1 MTNSN
6 RNLMELAR
14 KFHAN
19 LPDPIRQYLNAR
31 GITHELIEKHLL
43 GWNGWRI
50 TIPIFNREGELAFF
64 KQAKDP
70 EDKSDSPK
78 MIAWPRGAAELYGWE
93 HVKNKASQV
102 IICEGEFDR
111 LLLESNGFHA
121 VTSTGGA
128 KTFRQGWADELKS
141 VADVYICFDNDE
153 AGRIGALRIGR
164 MIPHAKIVELPA
176 EIGEGGDVT
185 DFFARLGMTR
195 DHFLKLM
202 AEAKPAQAAPEPE
215 PPRYSPRRRISDST
229 LTQRVDRIKSANP
242 IEQVIGQ
249 YVQLKPSGTSLVALC
264 PFHEERNPSFTVYP
278 ATGTFHCYGCGKH
291 GDVIT
296 FIREMEHLSFRQAL
310 DALDNFQSKHGSPQ

>member
-1 MTNSN
+1 MD
-6 RNLMELAR
+6 LAR

-19 LPDPIRQYLNAR
+19 LPDRIRQYLNAR
-31 GITHELIEKHLL
+31 AIPDELIEKHLL

-50 TIPIFNREGELAFF
+50 TIPIFNREGEIAFF
-64 KQAKDP
+64 KQSKDP

-78 MIAWPRGAAELYGWE
+78 MIAWPRAAAELYGWE
-93 HVKNKASQV
+93 HGKNKTSQV

-111 LLLESNGFHA
+111 LLLESNGFQA
-121 VTSTGGA
+121 VTSTSGA

-141 VADVYICFDNDE
+141 VAEIYICFDNDE

-164 MIPHAKIVELPA
+164 MIPHAKIVEPPA
-176 EIGEGGDVT
+176 EVGEGGDVT
-185 DFFARLGMTR
+185 DFFVRLGMTR
-195 DHFLKLM
+195 DDFLKLM
-202 AEAKPAQAAPEPE
+202 AEAKPAPAAPEPE
-215 PPRYSPRRRISDST
+215 APRNSPRRRNSDST

-249 YVQLKPSGTSLVALC
+249 YLQLKPSGTSLVALC

-310 DALDNFQSKHGSPQ
+310 DAPDNFHKHGPASQ

>member
-1 MTNSN
+1 
-6 RNLMELAR
+6 MELAR
-14 KFHAN
+14 KFHAG
-19 LPDPIRQYLNAR
+19 LPDRIREYLNAR
-31 GITHELIEKHLL
+31 GIPDELIQKHLL

-50 TIPIFNREGELAFF
+50 TIPIFNREGEIAFF

-93 HVKNKASQV
+93 HVKNRAAQV

-111 LLLESNGFHA
+111 LLLESNGFQA
-121 VTSTGGA
+121 VTSTSGA
-128 KTFRQGWADELKS
+128 KTFRQGWADEFKS
-141 VADVYICFDNDE
+141 VAEVYICFDNDE

-176 EIGEGGDVT
+176 EVGEGGDVT
-185 DFFARLGMTR
+185 DFFVRLGMTR

-202 AEAKPAQAAPEPE
+202 TEAKSAPAAPEPE
-215 PPRYSPRRRISDST
+215 APRYSPRRRNLDST
-229 LTQRVDRIKSANP
+229 LTQRVERIKSTNP

-278 ATGTFHCYGCGKH
+278 ATGTFHCYGCAKH

-310 DALDNFQSKHGSPQ
+310 DALDNFQKHGPPSQ